1 MLICKI
7 KANAC
12 GQRIQNKGLLALF
25 HGHDP
30 YFDDRDNNK
39 IIRAIHNNSTWDYG
53 LCKEMRY

>member
-39 IIRAIHNNSTWDYG
+39 IIRAIHITAPGIMDYAR
-53 LCKEMRY
+53 K